1 MILVIGGAGQGKL
14 AAALRNTGYTEAD
27 VTTTPGAD
35 RPVLNGMADAVRAA
49 LAAGEAQEQTVSK
62 LLQHAVVICDEVG
75 CGVVPMERFE
85 REWRENV
92 GRICCTLAGKSDVV
106 VRVFCGI
113 PMVLKGE
120 AQWK

>member
-27 VTTTPGAD
+27 VTTAPGAD

-62 LLQHAVVICDEVG
+62 LLRHAVVICDEVG
-75 CGVVPMERFE
+75 YGVVPMERFE

-92 GRICCTLAGKSDVV
+92 GRICCVLAEKSDVV
-106 VRVFCGI
+106 VRIFCGI

>member
-49 LAAGEAQEQTVSK
+49 LAAGEAQEQILSK
-62 LLQHAVVICDEVG
+62 LLRHAVVICDEVG

-92 GRICCTLAGKSDVV
+92 GRICCVLAEKSDVV
-106 VRVFCGI
+106 VRIFCGI

>member
-27 VTTTPGAD
+27 VTTTPGAG

-49 LAAGEAQEQTVSK
+49 LAAGEAQEQTVAK
-62 LLQHAVVICDEVG
+62 LLRHAVVICDEVG
-75 CGVVPMERFE
+75 CGVVPMEQFE
-85 REWRENV
+85 REWRENA
-92 GRICCTLAGKSDVV
+92 GRICCVIAEKSDVV

>member
-62 LLQHAVVICDEVG
+62 LLRHAVVICDEVG
-75 CGVVPMERFE
+75 YGVVPMERFE

-92 GRICCTLAGKSDVV
+92 GRICCVLAEKSDVV
-106 VRVFCGI
+106 VRIFCGI

>member
-49 LAAGEAQEQTVSK
+49 LAAGEAQEQILSK
-62 LLQHAVVICDEVG
+62 LLRHAVVICDEVG
-75 CGVVPMERFE
+75 YGVVPMERFE

-92 GRICCTLAGKSDVV
+92 GRICCVLAEKSDVV
-106 VRVFCGI
+106 VRIFCGI

>member
-49 LAAGEAQEQTVSK
+49 LAAGEVQEQTVSK
-62 LLQHAVVICDEVG
+62 LLRHAVVICDEVG
-75 CGVVPMERFE
+75 CGVVPMEQFE

-92 GRICCTLAGKSDVV
+92 GRICCDLAEKSDAV
-106 VRVFCGI
+106 VRIFCGI

>member
-35 RPVLNGMADAVRAA
+35 RPVLNGMADAARAA
-49 LAAGEAQEQTVSK
+49 LAAGEAQEQTVAK
-62 LLQHAVVICDEVG
+62 LLRHAVVICDEVG
-75 CGVVPMERFE
+75 CGVVPMEQFE

-92 GRICCTLAGKSDVV
+92 GRICCVIAEKSDVV
-106 VRVFCGI
+106 VRIFCGI